1 MSAYSV
7 SEGNGNERPEGG
19 DLCLV
24 IHPDI
29 SRNSNTARAPEAGL
43 QEGVGLA
50 LAIDLEVLHSE
61 VIRVAKP
68 RPATLLGGGAVER
81 IHDLVSGKTDI
92 CGPCEVVI
100 INTTL
105 TPIQQRNLERAWGC
119 KVIDRTGL
127 ILEIFGAR
135 AQTKEGRL
143 QVDLAALSYQRSRL
157 VRSWTHL
164 ERQRGGAGFMGGP
177 GETQIENDRR
187 QIDQRITRLKKE
199 LNDVKRTRTLH
210 RKARKRV
217 PYPIVALVGYT
228 NAGKSTLFN
237 RLTQSDVIARDQL
250 FATLDPTMRKLN
262 LPSGKPI
269 ILSDTVGFVSDLPHE
284 LVNAFHATL
293 EEVMAADLIVH
304 VRDISHPDSNIQK
317 TDVLTVLEELG
328 VDISEN
334 NKGFIEVLNK
344 SDLLEPEEQEFY
356 RNRTQNGTSSPFL
369 ASAITG
375 SGCDTLAVLFD
386 QLVTANYEEIQL
398 TLQHHDGATLA
409 WLYEHGDVIAR
420 NDDPTAIELTVRLEG
435 PDAERLRRRIS

>member
-1 MSAYSV
+1 MNV
-7 SEGNGNERPEGG
+7 HTRSEGNGNDRPEGG
-19 DLCLV
+19 ELCLV
-24 IHPDI
+24 IHPDLTRK
-29 SRNSNTARAPEAGL
+29 SATARSPEAGL
-43 QEGVGLA
+43 LEGVGLA
-50 LAIDLEVLHSE
+50 LAIDLIVQHSE
-61 VIRVAKP
+61 VIRVSNPK
-68 RPATLLGGGAVER
+68 PATLMGGGAVER
-81 IHDLVSGKTDI
+81 LADVVAGKSDV
-92 CGPCEVVI
+92 CGRCDVVI

-105 TPIQQRNLERAWGC
+105 TPIQQRNLERAWDC

-199 LNDVKRTRTLH
+199 LNDVKRTRSLH
-210 RKARKRV
+210 RQARKKV

-237 RLTQSDVIARDQL
+237 RLTQSDVIAKDQL
-250 FATLDPTMRKLN
+250 FATLDPTMRKLI
-262 LPSGKPI
+262 LPSGKPV

-304 VRDISHPDSNIQK
+304 VRDISHPDSSVQK
-317 TDVLTVLEELG
+317 SDVLTVLEELG
-328 VDISEN
+328 VDTSDTN
-334 NKGFIEVLNK
+334 PGLIEVLNK
-344 SDLLEPEEQEFY
+344 SDLLDEEQQEFY
-356 RNRTQNGTSSPFL
+356 SNRKTNGSQSPYL

-375 SGCDTLAVLFD
+375 SGCKDLIQVFD
-386 QLVTANYEEIQL
+386 QLVTADYEEIEL
-398 TLQHHDGATLA
+398 TLPHQDGATLA

-420 NDDPTAIELTVRLEG
+420 NDDTAEIELTVRLEG
-435 PDAERLRRRIS
+435 ADAERLRRRIS